1 MSMIWWIIIAAILG
15 VAAAFIDR
23 HFENKRMKKHEEI
36 CEGVNTQ
43 IRKTIETLDRLN
55 KKS

>member
-1 MSMIWWIIIAAILG
+1 MAMIWWIIIAAILG

-23 HFENKRMKKHEEI
+23 HFENKRIKRHEEI
-36 CEGVNTQ
+36 CKGVTTKVQ
-43 IRKTIETLDRLN
+43 ETIETLDRLN